1 MEIEDIKINES
12 IKLINEK
19 SIKLT
24 ADKFGETK
32 EYIDYEFILP
42 WMALN
47 QKNYD
52 EYIQLNKFDQ
62 QFFLRHILRENLKT
76 ISKGFNYEIKN
87 IDGIKVDGH
96 FIKKEIKFKEMT
108 MLCFMGNFMINFYV
122 PDYLGVGKQVARGF
136 GTVRK
141 GE

>member
-87 IDGIKVDGH
+87 IEGIKVDGH
-96 FIKKEIKFKEMT
+96 FQKREIKFKDIT
-108 MLCFMGNFMINFYV
+108 MLCFFGKFMTNFSL
-122 PDYLGVGKQVARGF
+122 PDYLGIGKQVARGF
-136 GTVRK
+136 GTVLNQI
-141 GE
+141 